1 MTTLRSVWIWLA
13 SAVLILAWVP
23 LLAAV
28 RLFDRDPVRR
38 KTGRLFRRL
47 GVALTRVNPSWRLH
61 ISGEEH
67 ADPCR
72 PYVVVSN
79 HQSHADVPL
88 IAHMPWEM
96 KWLAK
101 VELFRMPVVGW
112 LLKLAGDIPV
122 DRGDRRQGAIALA
135 AAAHYLQRGCSVMFF
150 PEGTR
155 SPDGRVY
162 RFNEGAFRLAIRL
175 GVPILPLVVEGSRAC
190 LPKHSWKFGEAT
202 DVYLKILPPVETNGL
217 APEQTGALCEQ
228 VRRMIIQQL
237 AQWRNVPP
245 HQVDALARTGQ
256 EVHA

>member
-1 MTTLRSVWIWLA
+1 
-13 SAVLILAWVP
+13 
-23 LLAAV
+23 
-28 RLFDRDPVRR
+28 
-38 KTGRLFRRL
+38 
-47 GVALTRVNPSWRLH
+47 
-61 ISGEEH
+61 
-67 ADPCR
+67 
-72 PYVVVSN
+72 
-79 HQSHADVPL
+79 
-88 IAHMPWEM
+88 
-96 KWLAK
+96 
-101 VELFRMPVVGW
+101 
-112 LLKLAGDIPV
+112 
-122 DRGDRRQGAIALA
+122 
-135 AAAHYLQRGCSVMFF
+135 MFF